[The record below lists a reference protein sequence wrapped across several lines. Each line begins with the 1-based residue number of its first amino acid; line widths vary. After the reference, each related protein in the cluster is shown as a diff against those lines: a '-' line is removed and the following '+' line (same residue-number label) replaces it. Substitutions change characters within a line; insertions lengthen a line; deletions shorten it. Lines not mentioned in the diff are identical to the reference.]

1 MGKSTISGPF
11 PIATL
16 NYQRVYNPIKQ
27 LSRISS
33 LCRSQPALA
42 GLRATR
48 WSRAKVGDGKMS
60 RSGKIPEA
68 VWWMILIYT
77 YIYIYTYTRWLIDLG
92 VFMISKYVDITSSI
106 YFDHM
111 LMFSLIVYIR
121 THFCGQYFVT
131 NIPCSMGRMLNVD
144 KDAEGVCFR
153 VRGGATL
160 SLPYVSN
167 NSNNC
172 SLLTKHE
179 ACLVFLHM
187 ELFIFGRTHHLNQIY
202 TPRCRKQRHGFVW
215 NWDIP
220 NRSQKLNGFMMSFP
234 RMAVA

>member
-1 MGKSTISGPF
+1 MVPGEGGRWENVK
-11 PIATL
+11 
-16 NYQRVYNPIKQ
+16 VWKNPRGCMMDDFDI
-27 LSRISS
+27 
-33 LCRSQPALA
+33 
-42 GLRATR
+42 
-48 WSRAKVGDGKMS
+48 
-60 RSGKIPEA
+60 
-68 VWWMILIYT
+68 